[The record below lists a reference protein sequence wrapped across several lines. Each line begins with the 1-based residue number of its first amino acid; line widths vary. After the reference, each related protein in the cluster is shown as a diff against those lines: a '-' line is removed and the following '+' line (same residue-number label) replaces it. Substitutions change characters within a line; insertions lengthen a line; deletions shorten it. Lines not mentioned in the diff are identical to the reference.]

1 VIKLSINR
9 NVQEIKEQNK
19 MTAEE
24 KHLREIVGQRNAFR
38 VPDGYFEQFTAQ
50 VMEQLPEQQKAR
62 TTTLR
67 PWLYAAAC
75 TVAAM
80 VMGVTYYWHQ
90 ESADDMMA
98 DGNYYEEVADYAMID
113 NIDIYDC
120 LADNE

>member
-1 VIKLSINR
+1 MI
-9 NVQEIKEQNK
+9 E
-19 MTAEE
+19 EE
-24 KHLREIVGQRNAFR
+24 KYLRETVGQQNAFR
-38 VPDGYFEQFTAQ
+38 VPEGYFEQFTAQ

-75 TVAAM
+75 TVVAM

-98 DGNYYEEVADYAMID
+98 DGSYYEEVADYAMID
-113 NIDIYDC
+113 NIDIYAC
-120 LADNE
+120 LEDNE